1 LLIFFKYHL
10 TIHFK
15 NGEIFNTGEDMSVFS
30 KTFKSGI
37 VASMLLGTSAFAMD
51 FITIGT
57 GGVTGVYYPTG
68 GAICRMMNQHKK
80 DTGIKCTVESTG
92 GSVYNIKTIKAGEL
106 DFGIAQ
112 SDVVY
117 QAAHGEGKFKDA
129 PYKDL
134 RVVMSIHPELL
145 TLAVRKDS
153 GIKKFQDLKGKHINI
168 GNPGSGNEA
177 TVKLLLKTDPDVS
190 LKDIKADG
198 LKSAECPNAL
208 KDKKIDGYFYM
219 VGHPTANFKDAA
231 NSTDIDL
238 ISLDNSKGA
247 QKLVE
252 EKPYYAWGVI
262 PAGMYKGV
270 DHDTKTFGVKAVL
283 VTSSKASEK
292 AVYNMVK
299 SILDNFDAFKKLH
312 PAYKNLTKED
322 LLKGFDHKMMHPG
335 AVKAFKEAGVL
346 K

>member
-1 LLIFFKYHL
+1 
-10 TIHFK
+10 
-15 NGEIFNTGEDMSVFS
+15 MSRFS
-30 KTFKSGI
+30 NLVKSTV
-37 VASMLLGTSAFAMD
+37 VAGMLVGTSAYATE

-68 GAICRMMNQHKK
+68 GAICRMMNKVKK
-80 DTGIKCTVESTG
+80 ETGIKCTVESTG

-112 SDVVY
+112 SDIVY
-117 QAAHGEGKFKDA
+117 QAANGTGKFKDA

-153 GIKKFQDLKGKHINI
+153 GIKKFADLKGKVINI

-177 TVKLLLKTDPDVS
+177 TVKMLLENSKTVK
-190 LKDIKADG
+190 LADIKAEQ
-198 LKSAECPNAL
+198 LKAAECPNAL
-208 KDKKIDGYFYM
+208 KDKKINGYFYM

-231 NSTDIDL
+231 NSTEIDL
-238 ISLDNSKGA
+238 ISLKDVPAA

-252 EKPYYAWGVI
+252 EKSYYAWGTI

-270 DHDTKTFGVKAVL
+270 DHDTVTYGVKAVL

-292 AVYNMVK
+292 AVYSMVK
-299 SILDNFDAFKKLH
+299 SILDNFDKFKKLH

-322 LLKGFDHKMMHPG
+322 LLKGFDPKLQHPG

>member
-1 LLIFFKYHL
+1 MAKISK
-10 TIHFK
+10 
-15 NGEIFNTGEDMSVFS
+15 FS
-30 KTFKSGI
+30 KIALTSLVLG
-37 VASMLLGTSAFAMD
+37 ASAYAMD

-68 GAICRMMNQHKK
+68 GAICRIMNKLKK
-80 DTGIKCTVESTG
+80 ETGIKCTVESTG
-92 GSVYNIKTIKAGEL
+92 GSVYNIRTIKAGEL

-117 QAAHGEGKFKDA
+117 QASKGEGKFKGE

-153 GIKKFQDLKGKHINI
+153 GIKNFFDLKGKTINI

-177 TVKLLLKTDPDVS
+177 TVKMLFDNCGKLK
-190 LKDIKADG
+190 LKDLNVEQLKA
-198 LKSAECPNAL
+198 AECPNAL

-231 NSTDIDL
+231 NSTAIDL
-238 ISLDNSKGA
+238 ISLKDVPAA
-247 QKLVE
+247 QKLVK
-252 EKPYYAWGVI
+252 EKPYYAWGTI

-270 DHDTKTFGVKAVL
+270 DHDTVTYGVKAVL
-283 VTSSKASEK
+283 VTSTKASEK
-292 AVYNMVK
+292 AVYTMTK
-299 SILDNFDAFKKLH
+299 AILDNFDKFKKLH
-312 PAYKNLTKED
+312 PAYKNLTKAD
-322 LLKGFDHKMMHPG
+322 LLKGFDHKLLHPG
-335 AVKAFKEAGVL
+335 AAKAFKEAGLL

>member
-1 LLIFFKYHL
+1 MVSL
-10 TIHFK
+10 
-15 NGEIFNTGEDMSVFS
+15 S
-30 KTFKSGI
+30 KFTKSAI
-37 VASMLLGTSAFAMD
+37 TAAAILGSSAFGME

-68 GAICRMMNQHKK
+68 GAICRMMNKNKK

-117 QAAHGEGKFKDA
+117 QATHGEGKFKDA

-177 TVKLLLKTDPDVS
+177 AVKLLLETDPDVS
-190 LKDIKADG
+190 LKDIKAEG
-198 LKSAECPNAL
+198 LKAAECPNAL

-238 ISLDNSKGA
+238 ISLDTSKGA

-270 DHDTKTFGVKAVL
+270 DHDTKTYGVKAVL
-283 VTSSKASEK
+283 VTSAKESDK
-292 AVYNMVK
+292 AVYNLAK
-299 SILDNFDAFKKLH
+299 SILDNFDTFKKLH

-322 LLKGFDHKMMHPG
+322 LLKGFDHKIMHPA

>member
-1 LLIFFKYHL
+1 
-10 TIHFK
+10 
-15 NGEIFNTGEDMSVFS
+15 MSRFS
-30 KTFKSGI
+30 NLVKSTV
-37 VASMLLGTSAFAMD
+37 VAGMLVGTSAYATE

-68 GAICRMMNQHKK
+68 GAICRMMNKVKK
-80 DTGIKCTVESTG
+80 ETGIKCTVESTG

-112 SDVVY
+112 SDIVY
-117 QAAHGEGKFKDA
+117 QAANGTGKFKDA

-153 GIKKFQDLKGKHINI
+153 GIKKFEDLKGKVINI

-177 TVKLLLKTDPDVS
+177 TVKMLFDNCQKVKLA
-190 LKDIKADG
+190 DIKAEQ
-198 LKSAECPNAL
+198 LKAAECPNAL
-208 KDKKIDGYFYM
+208 KDKKINGYFYM

-231 NSTDIDL
+231 NSTEIDL
-238 ISLDNSKGA
+238 ISLKDVPAA

-252 EKPYYAWGVI
+252 EKSYYAWGTI

-270 DHDTKTFGVKAVL
+270 DHDTVTYGVKAVL

-292 AVYNMVK
+292 AVYSMVK
-299 SILDNFDAFKKLH
+299 SILDNFDKFKKLH

-322 LLKGFDHKMMHPG
+322 LLKGFDPKLQHPG